1 MQKWHI
7 HRALGRQIPSS
18 LQLQDIL
25 VRQISLSAQQ
35 AQEPRQDT
43 YGLPPRRV
51 QQRDVTDRVA
61 QHFSRIDSSRDGRSP
76 RSSLPSYRT
85 LDLGAIDARDLAAP
99 PRSASRPPRSSNGG
113 DRASAL
119 RSPLDARDLGAQRPN
134 NGPRIFNPRSRPD
147 RGSQK
152 SQAPRIFPRRDS
164 SDRQPEGGTTSFQHN
179 RNRAPPDRNRQ
190 AHSTRGPVGPKN
202 RDRAP
207 RSSFNGGERSKEV
220 GDEPSGE
227 EIAYLN
233 SRDSIS
239 TYSDMIYEGG
249 AANYIDPGDRIYKP
263 ANMLAET
270 LQGMGPALAC
280 GEWGMSETVGEK
292 LIQVNKKQNE
302 YDERIEELA
311 SKFGEGVFCHFRTKQ
326 ERIDTMK
333 TVERNLA
340 GQGDNAK
347 LDEEQ
352 EKEKMAMVDARM
364 TEERAKL
371 ATRLLKGDYYVGP
384 LGKGPTAE
392 LLERY
397 TRKNETYMPKDSQSL
412 AGKIATLLPLGNAAA
427 QGSTART

>member
-1 MQKWHI
+1 M
-7 HRALGRQIPSS
+7 
-18 LQLQDIL
+18 
-25 VRQISLSAQQ
+25 
-35 AQEPRQDT
+35 
-43 YGLPPRRV
+43 

-61 QHFSRIDSSRDGRSP
+61 QHFLRTDNSRDGGKP
-76 RSSLPSYRT
+76 RSSVSSYKT

-99 PRSASRPPRSSNGG
+99 PKSASRPPRSSTGG
-113 DRASAL
+113 DRASPL
-119 RSPLDARDLGAQRPN
+119 RSPLDARDLGAQRPD

-147 RGSQK
+147 RGSQND
-152 SQAPRIFPRRDS
+152 QAPRILPRRDS
-164 SDRQPEGGTTSFQHN
+164 SDRQFRGGTTSSQHN
-179 RNRAPPDRNRQ
+179 RNRAPPDGNRR
-190 AHSTRGPVGPKN
+190 APRTGGPAGPKK
-202 RDRAP
+202 RERAP
-207 RSSFNGGERSKEV
+207 RSNFNGGERSKEV

-227 EIAYLN
+227 EVAYLN
-233 SRDSIS
+233 SRHSIS

-249 AANYIDPGDRIYKP
+249 AANYINPGDRIYKP
-263 ANMLAET
+263 ANMSAES

-311 SKFGEGVFCHFRTKQ
+311 SKFAEGVFCHFRTKQ

-352 EKEKMAMVDARM
+352 EKEKMAMMDTRM
-364 TEERAKL
+364 AEERAKL

-397 TRKNETYMPKDSQSL
+397 TRKNETYLPKDSQSL
-412 AGKIATLLPLGNAAA
+412 AGKIETLLPLGNAAA
-427 QGSTART
+427 KGRTARI